1 MFITLEGME
10 GSGKS
15 TLIKALQKFFEEKN
29 KKVHITREPGGSA
42 LGKKLRAI
50 ILNAE
55 EKISPQAE
63 LFLFL
68 ADRAQH
74 IEDIIKPALAQNE
87 IVICDRYVDST
98 IAYQG
103 YGRGIDINLLETL
116 NNTATS
122 NLLPTITFLLDL
134 PPQKGLERANK
145 RNAQEN
151 LTLSEG
157 RFEAEELSFHSRIRE
172 GFLERAKQNSKRFT
186 IIDATQTP
194 SQVAQSAIN
203 KLTFLGL

>member
-122 NLLPTITFLLDL
+122 KLLPTITFLLDL
-134 PPQKGLERANK
+134 PPKKGLERANK

-157 RFEAEELSFHSRIRE
+157 RFEAEELSFHSRIRD
-172 GFLERAKQNSKRFT
+172 GFLERAKQNPKRFT

-194 SQVAQSAIN
+194 NQVAQSAIN
-203 KLTFLGL
+203 KLSSLGL

>member
-151 LTLSEG
+151 ITLSEG

-172 GFLERAKQNSKRFT
+172 GFLERAKQNPKRFT